1 MGFYLLKYKE
11 EFIVDFK
18 KTLELILK
26 DFSQNNIRY
35 SLIGGF
41 ALGLFG
47 ISRTTVDL
55 DFLVHKDDV
64 DKIDKIMK
72 DYQYECVYKTENV
85 SQYVSPVKI
94 FGEIDF
100 IFAKGKISIE
110 IIDRAI
116 SMSIFDGKMLIKV
129 ARPEDI
135 IGLKIQALVNN
146 PKREL
151 NEYLDIELLI
161 NHFKKDLD
169 WKLIEEYFKIFKLE
183 KKYKEIR
190 KKYEV

>member
-1 MGFYLLKYKE
+1 
-11 EFIVDFK
+11 VDFK

-26 DFSQNNIRY
+26 DFSQNKIRY

-72 DYQYECVYKTENV
+72 DYQYECVYSTENV

-100 IFAKGKISIE
+100 IFAKGKISIG
-110 IIDRAI
+110 IIDRAV
-116 SMSIFDGKMLIKV
+116 SMSIFDGKMIIKV

-161 NHFKKDLD
+161 NHFKKDFD

>member
-1 MGFYLLKYKE
+1 
-11 EFIVDFK
+11 VDFK

-100 IFAKGKISIE
+100 IFAKGKISIG
-110 IIDRAI
+110 IIDRAV
-116 SMSIFDGKMLIKV
+116 SMSIFDGKMIIKV